1 MPLRVLL
8 AHNRYMEP
16 GGEDLA
22 YEFDVA
28 LLRRRGHYVAELI
41 EDNNRIGGMGQARLA
56 ARTIWST
63 DSRKRVA
70 ELIEETYPDV
80 IHFHNTFPLLSPSV
94 YSASASYGIPVVQ
107 TFHNFRLLCPNG
119 LFYRDGHVCEDCMR
133 RFLPWPGVLHACY
146 RSSRP
151 ASGVVAVML
160 SFHPLLGT
168 WTKRV
173 DAYIALTN
181 HTREKLVAGGL
192 PPDKIVV
199 RPNFVDP
206 DPGRSE
212 GEAKPYALFVGRL
225 SQEKGVQILLRAWG
239 LVRREIP
246 LVMIGDGPLS
256 SELKGL
262 VELRELSNVKLMGHQ
277 PRNRVLAAL
286 KGARFLV
293 VPSNCYEFFSLALVE
308 AFASGVPIVAS
319 RLGAMAEIVDDGRTG
334 LLFEPGNAVDLA
346 DKVNRLWSN
355 AEQSQAMGGQ
365 ARQDFERKYTA
376 EQGYQE
382 LTAIY
387 NRLIGARRG
396 NGHSE

>member
-1 MPLRVLL
+1 MALRVLL

-16 GGEDLA
+16 GGEDSA
-22 YEFDVA
+22 FEADVA
-28 LLRRRGHYVAELI
+28 LLRRHGHFVAELI
-41 EDNNRIGGMGQARLA
+41 EDNSRIGGMGQAKLA

-70 ELIEETYPDV
+70 ESIEETHPDV

-94 YSASASYGIPVVQ
+94 YSASASYAIPVVQ
-107 TFHNFRLLCPNG
+107 TLHNFRLLCPNG

-160 SFHPLLGT
+160 SFHRLLGT
-168 WTKRV
+168 WEKRV
-173 DAYIALTN
+173 GTYIALTKRA
-181 HTREKLVAGGL
+181 REKFIQGGL
-192 PPDKIVV
+192 PKEKIVV

-212 GEAKPYALFVGRL
+212 AVAKPYALFVGRL
-225 SQEKGVQILLRAWG
+225 SQEKGVQILLGAWG
-239 LVRREIP
+239 LVRGIP
-246 LVMIGDGPLS
+246 LVVIGDGPLS
-256 SELKGL
+256 RELEGL
-262 VELRELSNVKLMGHQ
+262 VKSRELSDVKMIGRQ
-277 PRNRVLAAL
+277 PHPQVLAAL

-293 VPSNCYEFFSLALVE
+293 VPSNCYEAFSLALVE
-308 AFASGVPIVAS
+308 AFAVGVPVVAS

-346 DKVNRLWSN
+346 DKVNWLWSN
-355 AEQSQAMGGQ
+355 AGQSEAMGGE
-365 ARQDFERKYTA
+365 ARQEFEQKYTA
-376 EQGYQE
+376 EQGYQG
-382 LTAIY
+382 LMTIY
-387 NRLIGARRG
+387 NRLIAARRG
-396 NGHSE
+396 NG